1 MSIHGVM
8 QVTKTL
14 CVMQLCGLLY
24 LSICSIIY
32 IVKQYHNKSISR
44 SISVYACVYLKIKA
58 LDVDSDLTNLG
69 ATMAKLPIKQYM
81 RQLLILGCI
90 IIWIKK
96 CHDQW

>member
-1 MSIHGVM
+1 MHFY
-8 QVTKTL
+8 QCA
-14 CVMQLCGLLY
+14 CV
-24 LSICSIIY
+24 
-32 IVKQYHNKSISR
+32 
-44 SISVYACVYLKIKA
+44 CVYLKIKA

-69 ATMAKLPIKQYM
+69 ATMAKLPINQYM